1 MEKPSITS
9 QEKINADV
17 KNKLKE
23 LEEQVPKNEQETRAL
38 LNQFDPN
45 SLAKLP
51 AGKKS
56 IRDVIV
62 KIIDAYSDKVTTK
75 EQKMIISKLDDVRNA
90 LNEAIQ
96 KTVFTGLKNSMART
110 YNRMTGRSSGG
121 KKTRTRRRKG
131 GQERNALALQFPNED
146 EELPFSGE
154 AQGLPVMRN
163 LKNLSELTDSEKITA
178 REEADAR
185 RANSLAYRLD
195 NMAQRLEY
203 GMRHTGCSPSRPDRC
218 ILKLIYRLLFLAVG
232 LPLGLV
238 WSVGLFVYCGLR
250 VAYPFLLPVRL
261 LILLLMRLFNLS
273 STGYFKFDGDFASDD
288 SLMQI
293 FAPIPEDNTVNL
305 EPMTNLQFNPPVNSV
320 VLSVNRDGTTANRN
334 DLRPRVIET
343 AEADYPLAEAKY
355 APENEGGKRRKSIKT
370 RKQKYRSRKSKKQ
383 RNKK

>member
-1 MEKPSITS
+1 MEKHPPMPS
-9 QEKINADV
+9 QEKINAVV

-23 LEEQVPKNEQETRAL
+23 LEEQVPKNERETREL
-38 LNQFDPN
+38 LIQLDPN

-51 AGKKS
+51 VGKKS

-96 KTVFTGLKNSMART
+96 KTGFTGFKNSMART

-121 KKTRTRRRKG
+121 RKTRRRKG
-131 GQERNALALQFPNED
+131 GQERNSLALQLPNEN
-146 EELPFSGE
+146 EEPQNVPE
-154 AQGLPVMRN
+154 AQGIPVMRN
-163 LKNLSELTDSEKITA
+163 LRNLSELTESEKIEV
-178 REEADAR
+178 REETAAR

-195 NMAQRLEY
+195 NMAYRLEY

-218 ILKLIYRLLFLAVG
+218 ILKLIYRLVFLAVG

-238 WSVGLFVYCGLR
+238 WSVGMFVYCGLR
-250 VAYPFLLPVRL
+250 VAYPFLLPARL
-261 LILLLMRLFNLS
+261 LIILLMRLFNLS
-273 STGYFKFDGDFASDD
+273 TTGYFKFDSDFAGDD

-305 EPMTNLQFNPPVNSV
+305 EPMTNLQFNPPVNRV
-320 VLSVNRDGTTANRN
+320 VLTVNRDGTTSGYDA
-334 DLRPRVIET
+334 RPRLIET
-343 AEADYPLAEAKY
+343 AEANYPLAEARY
-355 APENEGGKRRKSIKT
+355 SPENGGGKRRKSRKT
-370 RKQKYRSRKSKKQ
+370 KKQKSKSKRPRSRK
-383 RNKK
+383 

>member
-56 IRDVIV
+56 MRDVIV

-96 KTVFTGLKNSMART
+96 KTGFTGLKNSMART

-121 KKTRTRRRKG
+121 KGKRTRRRKG
-131 GQERNALALQFPNED
+131 GQERGHLALQFPNQEV
-146 EELPFSGE
+146 PFAGE

-163 LKNLSELTDSEKITA
+163 LKNLSELTESEKIVA

-195 NMAQRLEY
+195 NMAHRIEY

-273 STGYFKFDGDFASDD
+273 STGYFKFESDFAGDD

-293 FAPIPEDNTVNL
+293 FAPMPEDNTVNL

-320 VLSVNRDGTTANRN
+320 VLTVNRDGSTANRN
-334 DLRPRVIET
+334 DTRPRVIET

-355 APENEGGKRRKSIKT
+355 APENGGGKRRKSRKT
-370 RKQKYRSRKSKKQ
+370 RKLNKNKKQ
-383 RNKK
+383 QK

>member
-1 MEKPSITS
+1 MEKPSIT
-9 QEKINADV
+9 QDMINADV

-23 LEEQVPKNEQETRAL
+23 LEEQVPKNEQETRVL

-90 LNEAIQ
+90 LNDAIK
-96 KTVFTGLKNSMART
+96 KTGFTGLKNSMART

-121 KKTRTRRRKG
+121 KRKRTRRRKG
-131 GQERNALALQFPNED
+131 GQERNPLALQFPNED
-146 EELPFSGE
+146 EEVPFAGE
-154 AQGLPVMRN
+154 ALGLPVMRN
-163 LKNLSELTDSEKITA
+163 LKNLSELTESEKITA
-178 REEADAR
+178 REEATAQ

-195 NMAQRLEY
+195 NIAHRIEY
-203 GMRHTGCSPSRPDRC
+203 GMRHTGCSPSRPDKC

-238 WSVGLFVYCGLR
+238 WSVGMFVYCGLR

-273 STGYFKFDGDFASDD
+273 STGYFKFDSDFAGDD

-293 FAPIPEDNTVNL
+293 FAPMPEDNTVNL

-320 VLSVNRDGTTANRN
+320 VLSVNRDGTTANSN
-334 DLRPRVIET
+334 DPRPRVIET
-343 AEADYPLAEAKY
+343 AEADYPLAKAEY
-355 APENEGGKRRKSIKT
+355 APENGGGKKRKSRKT
-370 RKQKYRSRKSKKQ
+370 RKKKSKSKKS
-383 RNKK
+383 RSKK